1 MNSKF
6 MVKDG
11 CCMTDQDIF
20 YEYERVLL
28 GKRKNY
34 ASEIFAGNS
43 VAGKEEIALHF
54 FRCVIEK
61 YFGWTPEEAYHNLNK
76 EILEKMK
83 LIPLVRFIRFPPEF
97 SPTIDCFYIVAKAYP
112 EKFKVDEAKQ
122 TKIVYNRVLNG
133 DFSRFPKGFFE
144 GRDGYLRALFCLQ
157 YAIKEFGTFK
167 TADEMYRHF
176 AFHGMDFLRKYRLV
190 EAYKINF
197 NTHPVHFLNDCMN
210 KYSKY
215 EYSFL
220 YAKYSVLAEYEMLK
234 NKMREEKSKALK
246 VEKKKAA
253 EEATLKEMEANN
265 KNPNEETS
273 SEVDSDNNTRKDME

>member
-1 MNSKF
+1 
-6 MVKDG
+6 
-11 CCMTDQDIF
+11 MTDQDIF

-43 VAGKEEIALHF
+43 DAGKEEIALHF
-54 FRCVIEK
+54 FRCIFEK

-97 SPTIDCFYIVAKAYP
+97 NPTVDCFYIVAKAYP
-112 EKFKVDEAKQ
+112 NKFKVDEAKQ
-122 TKIVYNRVLNG
+122 TKIVYNRVLSG
-133 DFSRFPKGFFE
+133 EFSRFPKGFFE
-144 GRDGYLRALFCLQ
+144 GRGGYLRALFCLQ
-157 YAIKEFGTFK
+157 YAIREFGAFK
-167 TADEMYRHF
+167 TADEMYRYF
-176 AFHGMDFLRKYRLV
+176 TYHGMEFLKQYRLL

-197 NTHPVHFLNDCMN
+197 NSHPVYFLNECMS

-220 YAKYSVLAEYEMLK
+220 FAKYSVMAEYEMRK
-234 NKMREEKSKALK
+234 NKIRDEKLKAARARRKKLAEE
-246 VEKKKAA
+246 KAA
-253 EEATLKEMEANN
+253 EEAAAQEALEQENDI
-265 KNPNEETS
+265 P
-273 SEVDSDNNTRKDME
+273 KDDKTEA